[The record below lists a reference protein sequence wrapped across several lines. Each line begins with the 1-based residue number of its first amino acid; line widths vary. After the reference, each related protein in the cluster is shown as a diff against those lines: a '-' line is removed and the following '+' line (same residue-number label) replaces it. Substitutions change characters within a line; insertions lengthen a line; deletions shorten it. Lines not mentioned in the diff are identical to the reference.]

1 MTIVIA
7 DAVGGLAMGR
17 VCGSVGKYFGPQT
30 ALGATLTGGL
40 IGAVAASF
48 VANRSP
54 NITRSGFDIISPL
67 DIAAAFPPI
76 MKKKIEISQYLP
88 QDIQL
93 RFPDKYNEVKKIGAE
108 HNAMMNNLLEN
119 DLDTTTIKNYMT
131 DEEYNFIT
139 SDFYKEKYD
148 STMTYIY
155 NSVNEGNNISIS
167 GDNLTSRLMNLF
179 FHIIEVYPVNAN
191 DMEFILNK
199 YIEVIEESNE
209 FSDNDKELIY
219 SSLSIAASSYEFWT
233 EKGVLRQE

>member
-1 MTIVIA
+1 
-7 DAVGGLAMGR
+7 
-17 VCGSVGKYFGPQT
+17 
-30 ALGATLTGGL
+30 
-40 IGAVAASF
+40 
-48 VANRSP
+48 
-54 NITRSGFDIISPL
+54 
-67 DIAAAFPPI
+67 
-76 MKKKIEISQYLP
+76 
-88 QDIQL
+88 
-93 RFPDKYNEVKKIGAE
+93 
-108 HNAMMNNLLEN
+108 
-119 DLDTTTIKNYMT
+119 MT